1 MRLIERTSTYRTAIP
16 NARPSHSPSTP
27 DLISMMRTARHCHP
41 MAALGFP
48 FENDCFPQETI
59 RERSECRLR
68 PNVAPRIPSSPSTCR
83 CIFPWQESL
92 RIQGSGWLENT
103 LQNTDVGPKS
113 RSYSAHRPFL
123 EFESDHRVC
132 PSQLV
137 FYPLHR
143 YQ

>member
-1 MRLIERTSTYRTAIP
+1 MPPTTQCCAANSLQSVNMSLHFP
-16 NARPSHSPSTP
+16 LARIIAHSG
-27 DLISMMRTARHCHP
+27 LRV
-41 MAALGFP
+41 
-48 FENDCFPQETI
+48 I
-59 RERSECRLR
+59 RKH
-68 PNVAPRIPSSPSTCR
+68 IT
-83 CIFPWQESL
+83 
-92 RIQGSGWLENT
+92 
-103 LQNTDVGPKS
+103 NTDVGPKS